1 MSMFRRVF
9 SSSVGTKLLIGLT
22 GLALFA
28 YLILHLAGNAIIF
41 LGQDTFNEYSHRLI
55 SNPLVVPAEIGL
67 LLIFL
72 LHVYKTV
79 TMWISNQ
86 AARPVRYQKRAPAD
100 HTSRKSLASTTM
112 IATGLAMF
120 LFLLIH
126 VRQFKYGAWYA
137 AAADA
142 SIRDLYRTE
151 VEVFRQPF
159 WVVFYVICMLFVG
172 LHLRHGIS
180 SGFQSLGVDHP
191 LYTRRLVTWGIVGA
205 IVIGIGFAIIPV
217 WVYFTR

>member
-1 MSMFRRVF
+1 
-9 SSSVGTKLLIGLT
+9 
-22 GLALFA
+22 
-28 YLILHLAGNAIIF
+28 
-41 LGQDTFNEYSHRLI
+41 
-55 SNPLVVPAEIGL
+55 
-67 LLIFL
+67 
-72 LHVYKTV
+72 
-79 TMWISNQ
+79 
-86 AARPVRYQKRAPAD
+86 
-100 HTSRKSLASTTM
+100 M

-137 AAADA
+137 TAADA